1 MEKLQHFQVYSD
13 RDKGAVNMLVDK
25 IWIDNNRIYFR
36 IIEKLYSKTQLR
48 KESEPGV
55 YSIDQNDLFSI
66 RCKLYF

>member
-1 MEKLQHFQVYSD
+1 MEKLEHFQVYSD
-13 RDKGAVNMLVDK
+13 QKKGAINMLVDK

-36 IIEKLYSKTQLR
+36 IIESSYSKTQLR
-48 KESEPGV
+48 KEREPGV

>member
-1 MEKLQHFQVYSD
+1 MEKLEHFQVYSD
-13 RDKGAVNMLVDK
+13 HNKGAINLLVDK

-48 KESEPGV
+48 KEREPGV